1 LCASHTQGQA
11 ASRQEGHT
19 GESGDDQHGSFQD
32 EWFWQLVPVLAEL
45 DTGTIFGRLTS
56 HGLCGGFQSLLLHKK
71 FQEMTFGL
79 HVLRVI
85 ARIQDEM
92 VR

>member
-1 LCASHTQGQA
+1 MCASHTQGQA

-32 EWFWQLVPVLAEL
+32 EQFWRLVPVLAEL
-45 DTGTIFGRLTS
+45 DMGTIFYRLTS
-56 HGLCGGFQSLLLHKK
+56 PGFCGGFQFLFLTPLD
-71 FQEMTFGL
+71 EMTLGL
-79 HVLRVI
+79 YVLRVI
-85 ARIQDEM
+85 AQIKDEM